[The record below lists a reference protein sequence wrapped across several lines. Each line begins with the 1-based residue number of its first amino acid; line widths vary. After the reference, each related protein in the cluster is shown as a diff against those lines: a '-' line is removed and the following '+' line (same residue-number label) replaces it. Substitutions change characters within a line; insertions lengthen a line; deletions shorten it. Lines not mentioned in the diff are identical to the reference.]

1 MLGNIKVGKH
11 KALISPDKKC
21 SHFVANLAT
30 RNALKLTCGNVEIHK
45 FSGEGP
51 LDPHFERRGGDWGE
65 SIHFTLTK
73 KKVKS

>member
-45 FSGEGP
+45 FSGGGPWIPTLKGGEGI
-51 LDPHFERRGGDWGE
+51 GGQ
-65 SIHFTLTK
+65 SIHFTL
-73 KKVKS
+73 